1 MPFSSPACPGIR
13 KITIRGVRKTG
24 TGRALGTPHSADR
37 LYYVGLPVG
46 LKAAQEYALSLPASG
61 FEDEF
66 GRVLP
71 QAIEMKFSTNH
82 RNPNFEMPHKYAVL
96 ESQTDSELPF
106 YVNNL
111 ESFTF
116 NYRSV
121 TPDGVKVN
129 QTYSKSVQKIE
140 DIPVRCSRRRAR
152 DAGRKIRR
160 IIRFSL
166 DLS

>member
-1 MPFSSPACPGIR
+1 M
-13 KITIRGVRKTG
+13 
-24 TGRALGTPHSADR
+24 
-37 LYYVGLPVG
+37 
-46 LKAAQEYALSLPASG
+46 LSLPASG

-121 TPDGVKVN
+121 TPDGVKEN
-129 QTYSKSVQKIE
+129 QTYSKSVQKSRISSTGFRAVCARCWAGNPALSMGFSRR
-140 DIPVRCSRRRAR
+140 ILRLPINGKATANCSRR
-152 DAGRKIRR
+152 
-160 IIRFSL
+160 
-166 DLS
+166 